1 MSINHES
8 YIQYLLSLR
17 MRSSGFWVTPVTS
30 NLLDVLNRR
39 LATVEHSVKIS
50 PRTLLVISDS
60 TRGMILL
67 SISVTLAVASS
78 SYPNSIVLKTS

>member
-1 MSINHES
+1 
-8 YIQYLLSLR
+8 

-39 LATVEHSVKIS
+39 LATGEHSVKIS
-50 PRTLLVISDS
+50 PRTLLVIADS

-67 SISVTLAVASS
+67 SISVTEAVASS